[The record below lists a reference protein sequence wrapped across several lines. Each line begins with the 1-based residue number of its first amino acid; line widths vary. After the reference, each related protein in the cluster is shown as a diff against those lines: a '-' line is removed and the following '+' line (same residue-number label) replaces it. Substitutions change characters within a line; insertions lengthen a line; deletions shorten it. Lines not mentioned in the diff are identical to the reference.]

1 MNIPLCVHKN
11 RMRYVVSSVVVTI
24 LKILSKLEERCV
36 FLVGLY
42 AYVSLKCLVGT
53 INSQRKDLWTRTNG
67 NEETMIMR
75 FKSKQKINFQRDM
88 WFKLVR
94 VTNLVLKYYN
104 LRQLKRK
111 RFALLIL
118 NHSPLMEAKVGAQI
132 GQESGGRG

>member
-1 MNIPLCVHKN
+1 
-11 RMRYVVSSVVVTI
+11 
-24 LKILSKLEERCV
+24 
-36 FLVGLY
+36 
-42 AYVSLKCLVGT
+42 
-53 INSQRKDLWTRTNG
+53 
-67 NEETMIMR
+67 
-75 FKSKQKINFQRDM
+75 M

-132 GQESGGRG
+132 GLESGGRG